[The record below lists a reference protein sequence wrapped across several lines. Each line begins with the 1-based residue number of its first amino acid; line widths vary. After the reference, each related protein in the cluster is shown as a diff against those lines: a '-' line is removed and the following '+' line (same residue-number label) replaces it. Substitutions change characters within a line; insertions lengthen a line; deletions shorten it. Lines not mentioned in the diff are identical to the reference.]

1 MEKILLYISS
11 VEYHEENKVIM
22 YNLFFRKFSTNNFYF
37 YTAIGSNN
45 KLYKIMLL
53 ICNMHFVPVI
63 TIDVI
68 NKKDVV
74 NIWMCCAA
82 APTVF
87 WYHVYGSYRDELYNK
102 DQMSLNDFLTLIIGL
117 MLI

>member
-1 MEKILLYISS
+1 MVCLLSIFIFKALILIYML
-11 VEYHEENKVIM
+11 
-22 YNLFFRKFSTNNFYF
+22 STI
-37 YTAIGSNN
+37 AIGSNN